1 MGNTRDFILEM
12 KKSMQLLPTQRF
24 LKGISSFDINFFLHT
39 LCKEYK
45 SLGRNVRFPWLKLGR
60 NKNLKH
66 RGFTGGSIEKL
77 VLSRK
82 GQYVLFGKAKL
93 NNAVHK
99 AFIKRLS
106 SEKNEK
112 RRFKMYSNK
121 ARGKFTANH
130 AIGISV
136 YAKLNALYYDNACIK
151 NPPKFDVMQLAL
163 KMTDI
168 TNCFVFNIFEV

>member
-1 MGNTRDFILEM
+1 MGNTRDFVQDM

-24 LKGISSFDINFFLHT
+24 IKGISSFDINFFLHT
-39 LCKEYK
+39 LCREHK
-45 SLGRNVRFPWLKLGR
+45 SLGRNVQFTWLKLGR
-60 NKNLKH
+60 NENLKH
-66 RGFTGGSIEKL
+66 RGITGGSIEKL

-112 RRFKMYSNK
+112 RRLKMYSNK

-130 AIGISV
+130 AISISV
-136 YAKLNALYYDNACIK
+136 DANLNALIGCCLR
-151 NPPKFDVMQLAL
+151 PL
-163 KMTDI
+163 
-168 TNCFVFNIFEV
+168 